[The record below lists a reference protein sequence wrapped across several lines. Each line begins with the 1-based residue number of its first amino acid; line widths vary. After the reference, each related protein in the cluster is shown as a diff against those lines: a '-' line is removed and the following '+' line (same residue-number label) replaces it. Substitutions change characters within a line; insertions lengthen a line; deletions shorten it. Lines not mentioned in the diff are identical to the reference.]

1 MLVLTRK
8 PGQAVLIQPSTDLP
22 AGTAIEEVFGE
33 GGILVVVKR
42 IDRGCISMG
51 IQASRALRIDRLER
65 IVQPVEG

>member
-1 MLVLTRK
+1 MLVPTRK

-22 AGTAIEEVFGE
+22 AGTTIEEVFGE

-42 IDRGCISMG
+42 IDRGYISMG
-51 IQASRALRIDRLER
+51 IQASQALRIDRLER